1 MLVITFFLFFSFSIT
16 AQFSEQFKISIQ
28 ERVDLEYTPS
38 IAVGVIDSNGMHFYN
53 YGKTKNENGKSVDEQ
68 TIYEIGSISKVFT
81 SFLLAK
87 MVEEG
92 KMSLDDPIDKYLI
105 SRPEIT
111 FFKTVFKKYTN
122 FSISSVE
129 EYFEGNIKFNE

>member
-1 MLVITFFLFFSFSIT
+1 MLVITFFLFFPFSIT

-92 KMSLDDPIDKYLI
+92 KMSLDDPIDKYL
-105 SRPEIT
+105 PDLEIPN
-111 FFKTVFKKYTN
+111 Y
-122 FSISSVE
+122 
-129 EYFEGNIKFNE
+129 EGTKITLKRRFPIF